1 MAVVCTSC
9 GSENSDSAKFCSE
22 CAAPIALKPRGL
34 RRTVTILFADVSGS
48 TSLGEQLDAESMRAL
63 MGRYFAEMRT
73 IIERHGG
80 TVEKFIG
87 DAVMAVFGIPQLHED
102 DALRA
107 VRASTEIRERL
118 RRLNVEL
125 EAERGI
131 AIRFRTGVNTGEVVA
146 GDPADGQ
153 TLITGDAVNT
163 AARLEQAAAPG
174 EILIGPTTHRL
185 VRDAVSVEP
194 LAPLALKGKARPLHA
209 YRLLSVIPGAS
220 GHARRLDAP
229 LVGRESELAALQ
241 QAFTAALVER
251 RCRLVTLL
259 GAAGVGKSRLL
270 AEFGALVADRAT
282 VLSGRSLPYG
292 EGITY
297 WPLAEVVRMAAAIDE
312 ADDRD
317 AAMAKLRLVAAD
329 AADVDLVAERIGL
342 AIGLATGS
350 APAEEISWATRQL
363 LETLARQ
370 RPLVIEFDDIQWADE
385 AFLDL
390 LEYIVSL
397 AHDAPLLLVCPAR
410 PELLD
415 RRPGWGSG
423 LPQATSLRLEPLA
436 AESTAQLIAHLP
448 GGTALPEP
456 LRARILDAAEGNPL
470 FVEEMLGM
478 LVDESHLALADD
490 GAWHT
495 SSALAAVE
503 VPPSIAALLA
513 ARLDQLPPG
522 ERSLAE
528 RASVMGKS
536 FEQAA
541 LAELVPAG
549 QRGALARDLLALVRK
564 DLIRP
569 DRSLLS
575 AGDAY
580 RFRHLLI
587 RDAAYDA
594 LSKAER
600 AELHAR
606 FGDWLERVS
615 GDRLEEYEEIIG
627 YHLEQAYSYHAE
639 LGLPDAASAA
649 LAERAAKRLAS
660 AGRRALEISGPAAAI
675 TLLERALGLEI
686 EPSADRAETL
696 IALGEA
702 ISRAGRLA
710 AGQPYIEEALGWAS
724 NAGND
729 IIEAVARVA
738 LTSASFNLDPGGV
751 SRDDSAAVAAAAA
764 VLETAGL
771 HWEAAKAYR
780 LIAVMH
786 FDGSRHDEALRFAE
800 LAIVQARL
808 SQDRHQVAATLAFR
822 ASLWTSG
829 PLPAAAVIEAIERLL
844 PEVEGS
850 GIPRSFMFFNL
861 VELYGM
867 TGRFDEA
874 REAAALSRS
883 IALDLGHVFEAAA
896 TSHAS
901 GPMERVAGNLESAET
916 ELRAD
921 YETLMQAGERRLGST
936 TAGFLAHVLCDRGVM
951 DEALTLTEQAE
962 RISAEDDYLSQV
974 LWRSARA
981 RALATQDPQAALG
994 LATEAVARAGAAGDP
1009 VFHGGALLSLAEVHE
1024 AADRWQ
1030 EALSAIQGAIILFQA
1045 KGATAYVERAEER
1058 REKVLAMRNTA
1069 GTEPDPASA

>member
-1 MAVVCTSC
+1 MALVCTSC
-9 GSENSDSAKFCSE
+9 GSENSHGAKFCSE

-48 TSLGEQLDAESMRAL
+48 TRLGEQLDPESMRAL
-63 MGRYFAEMRT
+63 MGRYFAEMHT
-73 IIERHGG
+73 VIERHGG

-107 VRASTEIRERL
+107 VRASAEIRERL
-118 RRLNVEL
+118 RRLNIEL
-125 EAERGI
+125 EADRGI

-146 GDPADGQ
+146 GDPADSQ

-163 AARLEQAAAPG
+163 AARLEQAAAPD
-174 EILIGPTTHRL
+174 EILIGPTTHQL

-194 LAPLALKGKARPLHA
+194 LAPLALKGKARPLPA
-209 YRLLSVIPGAS
+209 YRLVSVTPGAA

-229 LVGRESELAALQ
+229 LVGREPELAALQ
-241 QAFTAALVER
+241 QAFAATLAER

-270 AEFGALVADRAT
+270 AEFGTLVADRAT

-317 AAMAKLRLVAAD
+317 AAMAKLRLVAAET
-329 AADVDLVAERIGL
+329 ADPELVAERIGL

-363 LETLARQ
+363 LEALAREV
-370 RPLVIEFDDIQWADE
+370 PLVIEFDDVQWADE

-397 AHDAPLLLVCPAR
+397 THDAPLLLVCPAR

-436 AESTAQLIAHLP
+436 AESAAQLIGHLP
-448 GGTALPEP
+448 GGAALPEP
-456 LRARILDAAEGNPL
+456 LRARILDVAEGNPL

-478 LVDESHLALADD
+478 LVDESHLTLADD
-490 GAWHT
+490 GAWRT
-495 SSALAAVE
+495 SSALAGVE

-541 LAELVPAG
+541 LAELMPDG
-549 QRGALARDLLALVRK
+549 QRAALARDLLALVRK

-569 DRSLLS
+569 DRSMLS

-580 RFRHLLI
+580 CFRHLLI

-594 LSKAER
+594 VSKSER
-600 AELHAR
+600 ADLHAR

-627 YHLEQAYSYHAE
+627 YHLERAYSYHAE
-639 LGLPDAASAA
+639 LGLRDAASAS

-660 AGRRALEISGPAAAI
+660 AGRRALNISGSVAAI
-675 TLLERALGLEI
+675 TLLERALALET

-702 ISRAGRLA
+702 AGRAGRLA

-724 NAGND
+724 NSGND
-729 IIEAVARVA
+729 IIEAVAKVA
-738 LTSASFNLDPGGV
+738 LTSAGFNLDPRSV
-751 SRDDSAAVAAAAA
+751 SSDDSAAVASAAA

-771 HWEAAKAYR
+771 HREAAKAYR
-780 LIAVMH
+780 LIAIMH
-786 FDGSRHDEALRFAE
+786 FDGSRHGEALHFAA
-800 LAIVQARL
+800 LAITQARL

-829 PLPAAAVIEAIERLL
+829 PLPADAVIEAIEPLL

-850 GIPRSFMFFNL
+850 GIPRSFMFFSL

-896 TSHAS
+896 TSLAS
-901 GPMERVAGNLESAET
+901 GPMERLAGNLEMAET

-936 TAGFLAHVLCDRGVM
+936 TAGFLAHVLCDRNVI

-962 RISAEDDYLSQV
+962 HISAEDDYLSQV

-981 RALATQDPQAALG
+981 RALATRDPQQALG
-994 LATEAVARAGAAGDP
+994 LAAEAVARAGAAGDP
-1009 VFHGGALLSLAEVHE
+1009 VFHGGSLLSLAEVHE
-1024 AADRWQ
+1024 AADRWP
-1030 EALSAIQGAIILFQA
+1030 EALNAIQQAITLFQS
-1045 KGATAYVERAEER
+1045 KGATAYVEQAEER
-1058 REKVLAMRNTA
+1058 REKVLEGRDTA
-1069 GTEPDPASA
+1069 STEPDPAPT